1 MGKGEVDRAFVAAGW
16 VNLDIRRPER
26 VKLEDI
32 ETLVVDDDDVRLIQ
46 EEALDITPPPA
57 RSLRKMRGQ
66 RGA

>member
-57 RSLRKMRGQ
+57 RSLCKRRGQ
-66 RGA
+66 LGA

>member
-1 MGKGEVDRAFVAAGW
+1 MGKGEVDRAFVGAGW

-66 RGA
+66 LGA